1 MLEST
6 SDEQKVI
13 LRWKVVIPAVI
24 SLLIVSNTFT
34 LQISE
39 IDENKRDIIRAEE
52 ANRRRLEHAME
63 KQDFKTTIKDL
74 RIELKECQDAK

>member
-1 MLEST
+1 MPEST
-6 SDEQKVI
+6 TDEQKII

-39 IDENKRDIIRAEE
+39 IDENKREIKRTEKSA
-52 ANRRRLEHAME
+52 ARRLEHAVE
-63 KQDFKTTIKDL
+63 KQDFKNTIKDL
-74 RIELKECQDAK
+74 TRQLKDCNEK